1 MSANSTV
8 VPDRVLRGNVEGE
21 NLVAHALLDIPSTT
35 EESSAVDG
43 RAGAAEA
50 TLSDVVGSLVEA
62 EFDSVAHLGCGLS
75 GLESQTSISNLDNV
89 VGSGDDAG
97 GESEKS
103 DGRGVHFGGCGGL
116 FGGDGG
122 GGDSW
127 CGGDGYLCRVE
138 MRVCCLMIFR

>member
-8 VPDRVLRGNVEGE
+8 VPDGVLRGNVEGE
-21 NLVAHALLDIPSTT
+21 DLVAHALLDIPSTT

-43 RAGAAEA
+43 CAGVGKAA
-50 TLSDVVGSLVEA
+50 LSNVVGSLVEA

-75 GLESQTSISNLDNV
+75 GLESQTSISDLDNV

-103 DGRGVHFGGCGGL
+103 DGRGVHFGGCGGCGGL
-116 FGGDGG
+116 FG

-127 CGGDGYLCRVE
+127 SSGYGYLCRVE